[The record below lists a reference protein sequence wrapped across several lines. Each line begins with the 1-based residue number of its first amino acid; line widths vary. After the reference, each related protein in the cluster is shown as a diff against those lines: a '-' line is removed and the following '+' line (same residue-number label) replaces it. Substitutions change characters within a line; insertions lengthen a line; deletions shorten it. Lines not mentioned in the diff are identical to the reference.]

1 MEELWLKNSDKRILE
16 NIEYCNNISSELIW
30 LLENHEWVIR
40 LEYITKDVLYRIAK
54 DLVHILEYEKQ
65 PEQLSIDNKEVFN
78 ERVKEYKKELSK

>member
-1 MEELWLKNSDKRILE
+1 
-16 NIEYCNNISSELIW
+16 
-30 LLENHEWVIR
+30 
-40 LEYITKDVLYRIAK
+40 LYRIAK